1 MTQDKPKDNEIRI
14 ATSRGYVLMKP
25 DEKGLVTVYRP
36 TVKGDAPGS
45 EPVAVAPK
53 NAANWLDHQ
62 GAYATKAE
70 AEAAATKAVEK
81 VKREKAKA
89 EHRAKLKA
97 EKEAAAKKRDAGSGN
112 APAAITTGTGTA
124 KAATPK
130 G

>member
-25 DEKGLVTVYRP
+25 DDKGLVTVYRP
-36 TVKGDAPGS
+36 TVKGDAPGA

-62 GAYATKAE
+62 GAYATKSE

-89 EHRAKLKA
+89 EHRAKLK
-97 EKEAAAKKRDAGSGN
+97 EAAAKKRDAGSGN
-112 APAAITTGTGTA
+112 APAAIATGTGTA